1 MTQAQIEQRLLKLR
15 HLANI
20 TITPLC
26 LALIITYLV
35 QKTVTPLVILLA
47 VLVVCTYLPYGLVTL
62 YYVFKRRQR

>member
-1 MTQAQIEQRLLKLR
+1 MTQEQIDQRLLKLR
-15 HLANI
+15 HFANI

-26 LALIITYLV
+26 LALIITYVV
-35 QKTVTPLVILLA
+35 QKTVTPLVVLLA